1 MFPQIAGALAEGGC
15 SLEEVTSAAQQVAD
29 NIGKRLL
36 SLTPR
41 RLLCVYDFVPPTATM
56 SVSLSPCS
64 VPGHKPN
71 FTLGED
77 EMELGLGRQVV
88 ALL

>member
-1 MFPQIAGALAEGGC
+1 
-15 SLEEVTSAAQQVAD
+15 
-29 NIGKRLL
+29 
-36 SLTPR
+36 
-41 RLLCVYDFVPPTATM
+41 M

-77 EMELGLGRQVV
+77 EMELGLGRQVL
-88 ALL
+88 ALSYIASSPGHSQILSRSHGEKSGFHSCEIKSGSGLGTRLALSQYQISGELD